1 MSASTTDNAPVFKNV
16 VDSIP
21 VTYSTNYTNV
31 SCTVSIGKGKDVA
44 IYANKQD
51 RTNFTEKYPIEV
63 FQLGDK
69 EGYVVVAEEG
79 PIVFRIENPDIYKKG
94 AVDEEFSL
102 GFAIDTVEPVYS
114 LESQYNPENYKRDGV
129 VCAIPISKTN
139 EYCKYD
145 YDQNLKASFQLTT
158 SKVIAPSYELTE
170 EDIRLGMEKTSSATG
185 VFYLTFMVLS
195 RKKPPVS
202 TYNSYDSDDEVVTRS
217 ATRSATRSSTRSA
230 TGGASR
236 GITRGMQAEPSN
248 NMQRVESTAARVGYG
263 NAAYSASVNT
273 DFKYAE
279 NTVRYVLPIRVRIRK
294 DSELSN
300 INCSKTLDGATYN
313 HKLMQTAAIP
323 YYD

>member
-1 MSASTTDNAPVFKNV
+1 MSTNSTTDNTPVFKNV

-21 VTYSTNYTNV
+21 IMYSTNYTNV
-31 SCTVSIGKGKDVA
+31 SCTVSVGKGKDVA
-44 IYANKQD
+44 IYENKQD
-51 RTNFTEKYPIEV
+51 RTNFKEKYPIEV

-69 EGYVVVAEEG
+69 EGYVVIAEEG

-145 YDQNLKASFQLTT
+145 YDQNLKASYQLTT
-158 SKVIAPSYELTE
+158 SKVIDPSYELTE
-170 EDIRLGMEKTSSATG
+170 EDIKLGMERTSSATG

-195 RKKPPVS
+195 RTKRPVA
-202 TYNSYDSDDEVVTRS
+202 TYRSYDSYDEDLTRS
-217 ATRSATRSSTRSA
+217 TTRSSTRG
-230 TGGASR
+230 TTR
-236 GITRGMQAEPSN
+236 GTTRGMQAEPSN

-300 INCSKTLDGATYN
+300 INCSKTLDGALHN
-313 HKLMQTAAIP
+313 NKLMQTAAIP

>member
-1 MSASTTDNAPVFKNV
+1 MSTNSTTDKTPVFKNV

-21 VTYSTNYTNV
+21 IMYSTNYTNV
-31 SCTVSIGKGKDVA
+31 SCTVSVGKGKDVA
-44 IYANKQD
+44 IYENKQD
-51 RTNFTEKYPIEV
+51 RTNFKEKYPIEV

-69 EGYVVVAEEG
+69 EGYVVIAEEG

-114 LESQYNPENYKRDGV
+114 SESQYNPNNYKRDGV

-145 YDQNLKASFQLTT
+145 YDQNLKASYQLTT
-158 SKVIAPSYELTE
+158 SKVIDPSYELTE
-170 EDIRLGMEKTSSATG
+170 EDIKLGMERTSSATG

-195 RKKPPVS
+195 RTKLPVA
-202 TYNSYDSDDEVVTRS
+202 TYRSYDSYDEDLTRS
-217 ATRSATRSSTRSA
+217 TTRSSTRG
-230 TGGASR
+230 TTR
-236 GITRGMQAEPSN
+236 GTTRGMQAEPSN

-300 INCSKTLDGATYN
+300 INCSKTLDGALHN
-313 HKLMQTAAIP
+313 NKLMQTAAIP